1 MIRSFPLFL
10 WAMWAKRSGRSPKMS
25 DGSKSFRLLSKNEQ
39 PWAIRSGCSPKK
51 SKWANRSFFC
61 KIRAIRSE
69 IPNPVFGPTHHC
81 YPHCQFLFLL
91 IAAVNIFLFFR
102 LWADSFATE
111 KCSSSRRSMFK
122 SSSSWSG
129 DLKGTVHRDF
139 WPPYLGFFSE
149 HFHMNSL
156 KR

>member
-1 MIRSFPLFL
+1 MSNVSESLRSLTKNERWEQIVQVAL
-10 WAMWAKRSGRSPKMS
+10 QKWATMS
-25 DGSKSFRLLSKNEQ
+25 DSLRLLTKKKQMSESLICLQNSSDSLRNSQ
-39 PWAIRSGCSPKK
+39 PCLW
-51 SKWANRSFFC
+51 
-61 KIRAIRSE
+61 
-69 IPNPVFGPTHHC
+69 THHC

-111 KCSSSRRSMFK
+111 KCSSSRRAMFK

-129 DLKGTVHRDF
+129 DHKGTVHRDF
-139 WPPYLGFFSE
+139 WPPYFVFFSE